1 MNTLGN
7 FFKYLV
13 IAFFTGF
20 TISIPLGPSGIESV
34 NRSISLGFREGLKVS
49 IGAILADM
57 TYLLI
62 INLGLMNFLNS
73 SNKCKGLFWIISG
86 TILTIFNLYSKKNK
100 NKIKNMNFSKSN
112 GLMSGYIIT
121 LLNPMTPSLWLALS
135 GTVLHS
141 WYDEGKIIFLMCL
154 VLLMLGSLSW
164 FTILNLLATKGFK
177 FFNKN
182 VKKKT
187 SSILDY
193 VLLFLGIA
201 FIILGLINILEEF
214 I

>member
-1 MNTLGN
+1 MNILGN
-7 FFKYLV
+7 FLKYLV

-34 NRSISLGFREGLKVS
+34 NRSISMGFREGLKVS

-62 INLGLMNFLNS
+62 INLGLMNFINS

-121 LLNPMTPSLWLALS
+121 LLNPMTPSLWLTLS

-141 WYDEGKIIFLMCL
+141 WYDEGKIIFLMCM

-182 VKKKT
+182 VNKKT